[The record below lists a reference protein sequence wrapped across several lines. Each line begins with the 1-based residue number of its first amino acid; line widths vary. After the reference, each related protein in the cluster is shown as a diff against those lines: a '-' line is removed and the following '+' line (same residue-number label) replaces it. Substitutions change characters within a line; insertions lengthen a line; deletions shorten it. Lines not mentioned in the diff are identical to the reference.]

1 MGFQEAV
8 TKLNEMKKIG
18 LIQDYAI
25 GGGYAVN
32 LYDVP
37 QATYDLDVYV
47 ISSPE
52 NDLSKLY
59 DHFRK
64 DGSII
69 KNEHI
74 FIGDMPVQFFPNLGP
89 LYNNAVEEART
100 IEFNDISARF
110 VDIEHLIVLLLTAF
124 RAKDKIRIK
133 GLLDKANNDVLLR
146 LIERFD
152 DKKDTL
158 SERYRKILEETD

>member
-52 NDLSKLY
+52 NDLGKLY

-64 DGSII
+64 DGL
-69 KNEHI
+69 
-74 FIGDMPVQFFPNLGP
+74 M
-89 LYNNAVEEART
+89 Y
-100 IEFNDISARF
+100 
-110 VDIEHLIVLLLTAF
+110 
-124 RAKDKIRIK
+124 
-133 GLLDKANNDVLLR
+133 
-146 LIERFD
+146 
-152 DKKDTL
+152 
-158 SERYRKILEETD
+158 Y